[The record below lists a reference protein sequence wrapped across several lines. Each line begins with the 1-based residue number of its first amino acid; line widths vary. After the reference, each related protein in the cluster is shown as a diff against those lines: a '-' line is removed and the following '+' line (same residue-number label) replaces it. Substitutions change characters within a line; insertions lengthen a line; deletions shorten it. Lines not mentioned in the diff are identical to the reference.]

1 MSHRERPIRHRGMGT
16 LADTTEL
23 WTLIGTSIVFVFLL
37 VPGVLYAWFVLED
50 WIGDDVSFDRVV
62 DSIARR

>member
-1 MSHRERPIRHRGMGT
+1 VGT
-16 LADTTEL
+16 LAVTPEV
-23 WTLIGTSIVFVFLL
+23 WAVIGTALATVFLL